1 MPSIRHTGIVVT
13 DIEKSIDFYRQYFG
27 FEVQKDMI
35 ESGEYIDNFC
45 SLEGVKVRTVKM
57 ALENGDMIEL
67 LDFISHPEENNEKR
81 INNIG
86 CTHFA
91 LTIENLEIRLYTFLA
106 VFQLLSLIFK
116 YSIKNLKSSKKVY
129 WGIKGVCCF
138 FICSAF
144 KKTFKRMSL

>member
-91 LTIENLEIRLYTFLA
+91 LTIENLDELYSAMTNNGVFFNCCPQFSPDGRAKATFCTDPDGTFIELVEIL
-106 VFQLLSLIFK
+106 
-116 YSIKNLKSSKKVY
+116 N
-129 WGIKGVCCF
+129 
-138 FICSAF
+138 
-144 KKTFKRMSL
+144 

>member
-45 SLEGVKVRTVKM
+45 SLEDVKVRTVKM

-91 LTIENLEIRLYTFLA
+91 LTIENLDELYSAMTNNGVFFNCCPQLSPDGQAKATFCTDPDGTFIELVEIL
-106 VFQLLSLIFK
+106 
-116 YSIKNLKSSKKVY
+116 N
-129 WGIKGVCCF
+129 
-138 FICSAF
+138 
-144 KKTFKRMSL
+144 

>member
-67 LDFISHPEENNEKR
+67 LDFISHHSSR
-81 INNIG
+81 ADLG
-86 CTHFA
+86 
-91 LTIENLEIRLYTFLA
+91 TI
-106 VFQLLSLIFK
+106 S
-116 YSIKNLKSSKKVY
+116 
-129 WGIKGVCCF
+129 
-138 FICSAF
+138 
-144 KKTFKRMSL
+144 